1 MPLGEQGREGD
12 VPLGSSYDDL
22 VFAGCEAAR
31 ALVEEVNAVL
41 NWNAYCRVDLSRMF
55 PAL

>member
-1 MPLGEQGREGD
+1 M
-12 VPLGSSYDDL
+12 PLGSSYDDL